1 MKTIIF
7 ALALIV
13 LASSTQADIIAK
25 IKKIDNSPFGR
36 TLFDT
41 IWLELQTGDPLDRLI
56 QTLTDLEDRYVA
68 EQKEDDAR
76 NHEYQDACTVDISAF
91 DKDLAESNRK
101 KIELEARLEGQLYPQ
116 REILQGLVAQK
127 QAEVKG
133 YQKDLDELDAQRAEE
148 NADFEEKVLEHQ
160 EATAI
165 IAEARRLFADNI
177 EHESFIQK
185 GKATK
190 KPAHTFT
197 REVAS
202 MIQKHFTQSAKKT
215 AKFQH
220 RKGYSK
226 LFKAF
231 ATIASKAEQLA
242 DAGAVQK
249 IIDLAD
255 ELLAKIAD
263 SLALL
268 RFAEDKRVEAY
279 KKQRNFVVIA
289 ITVAGTSLAN
299 AQADLAA
306 LNDLI
311 AQVEATLDTTNQ
323 RIENVTADRTDRF
336 TQCEEAVQDYEDS
349 RAARTSDR
357 DVVSETIGLV
367 NKELRT
373 LREQLAL
380 RQSAGDEI

>member
-1 MKTIIF
+1 MQTIIF
-7 ALALIV
+7 ALTLIV
-13 LASSTQADIIAK
+13 LASSTQADVIAT
-25 IKKIDNSPFGR
+25 IKKIYKSTFGR

-41 IWLELQTGDPLDRLI
+41 IWLELQTGDPLDRLL

-68 EQKEDDAR
+68 EQKKMMPE
-76 NHEYQDACTVDISAF
+76 ISNTKMHAQLTF
-91 DKDLAESNRK
+91 LPLT
-101 KIELEARLEGQLYPQ
+101 KIWLKARLEGQLYPQ
-116 REILQGLVAQK
+116 RGILQELVAQK

-133 YQKDLDELDAQRAEE
+133 YQQDLDELDAQRAEE

-190 KPAHTFT
+190 QSTHKFT
-197 REVAS
+197 KEVAS

-231 ATIASKAEQLA
+231 ATIASKVEQLA
-242 DAGAVQK
+242 DAGAVSK

-263 SLALL
+263 SLSLL
-268 RFAEDKRVEAY
+268 RFAEGKRVQAY
-279 KKQRNFVVIA
+279 KKSRKFVVIS
-289 ITVAGTSLAN
+289 ITVAGTALAN
-299 AQADLAA
+299 AQSDLAA
-306 LNDLI
+306 LNDVI
-311 AQVEATLDTTNQ
+311 AQVEASLDTTNQ
-323 RIENVTADRTDRF
+323 RIENVSADRNDRF
-336 TQCEEAVQDYEDS
+336 TQCEEAVQDYQDS

-357 DVVSETIGLV
+357 DVVSQTIGLV

-380 RQSAGDEI
+380 RQQAGEEI

>member
-1 MKTIIF
+1 MKTIIL

-13 LASSTQADIIAK
+13 LVSSTQADVIDT
-25 IKKIDNSPFGR
+25 IKKIDQSPFGR

-41 IWLELQTGDPLDRLI
+41 IWLELQTGDPLDRLVS
-56 QTLTDLEDRYVA
+56 TLTDLEDRYVA
-68 EQKEDDAR
+68 EQKEDDAK
-76 NHEYQDACTVDISAF
+76 NQEYQGACTVDISAF

-116 REILQGLVAQK
+116 RSILEGLVAQK
-127 QAEVKG
+127 SAEVKG
-133 YQKDLDELDAQRAEE
+133 YQKDVSELDAQRAEE
-148 NADFEEKVLEHQ
+148 HEDFEEKVLEHQ

-177 EHESFIQK
+177 EHESFVQK

-190 KPAHTFT
+190 QPHKFT
-197 REVAS
+197 KDVANL
-202 MIQKHFTQSAKKT
+202 IQKHFSTSAKKT

-231 ATIASKAEQLA
+231 ATIASKVEQLA

-255 ELLAKIAD
+255 ELLAKISD
-263 SLALL
+263 SLSLL
-268 RFAEDKRVEAY
+268 RFAEDKRVESY
-279 KKQRNFVVIA
+279 KKSRNFIVIA
-289 ITVAGTSLAN
+289 LNVAGSALAN
-299 AQADLAA
+299 AISDLAS
-306 LNDLI
+306 LNDII
-311 AQVEATLDTTNQ
+311 AQVEASLDTTEQ
-323 RIENVTADRTDRF
+323 RIENVSADRHDRF
-336 TQCEEAVQDYEDS
+336 TSCEEAVQDYQD
-349 RAARTSDR
+349 ARSARSSDR
-357 DVVSETIGLV
+357 DVVSQTIGLV

-373 LREQLAL
+373 LREQLAK
-380 RQSAGDEI
+380 RQQAGEEI